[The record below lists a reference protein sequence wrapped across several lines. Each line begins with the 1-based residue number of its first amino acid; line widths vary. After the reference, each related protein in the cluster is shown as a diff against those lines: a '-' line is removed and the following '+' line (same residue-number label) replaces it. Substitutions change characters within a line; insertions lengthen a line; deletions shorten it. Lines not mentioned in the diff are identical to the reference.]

1 MVFGM
6 MKEEAQLQWRYDL
19 KSGHYRGLR
28 NRTLFIVGR
37 FHLVGLIVII
47 GQLRSTPLPVCTWL
61 WLLDSSIG
69 RWDRFTFV
77 RIMKLTYV
85 PTVLQGKGP
94 LASLRYWC
102 RMAEVPASGE

>member
-6 MKEEAQLQWRYDL
+6 MKGEAQLQWRYDL

-37 FHLVGLIVII
+37 FHLVGLTVII
-47 GQLRSTPLPVCTWL
+47 GQLRSTPLPVYIWL
-61 WLLDSSIG
+61 WLLDSFIG

-77 RIMKLTYV
+77 RMRELIYV
-85 PTVLQGKGP
+85 PTVLQGKGL
-94 LASLRYWC
+94 LASLGY
-102 RMAEVPASGE
+102 